1 MHWEPLGGRAKA
13 AGLGPLFLLTQ
24 PSLRRIFTSNER
36 AVRRITMRTT
46 LMLLAL
52 ACLTVVDATAAETV
66 ANGMDPGAWPMVGIG
81 FMFGAAA
88 VRARRDRART

>member
-1 MHWEPLGGRAKA
+1 
-13 AGLGPLFLLTQ
+13 
-24 PSLRRIFTSNER
+24 
-36 AVRRITMRTT
+36 MRTT